1 MSSFRRRL
9 MIVKPSLLP
18 GGIPIDNAPNGVYI
32 YADGKLFKQN
42 EWNTLWNDYAIGIA
56 IISNTHRYNG
66 FLISLDEVN
75 NLNWY
80 PNADINPPEIVSQ
93 ILITTNRRVAKQDYR
108 GIQNTNIL
116 VNKYGKNNNYAA
128 GYCLNYI
135 FKDGKVGYL
144 GSCGD
149 WIELTT
155 TLEEVNSCL
164 SLVGGSKIQKT
175 IYWASTQTDKDS
187 SWCFRGSDKEIYS
200 SVKRSKYRVRAFT
213 TLK

>member
-1 MSSFRRRL
+1 MSDFRRRL

-56 IISNTHRYNG
+56 IISNTHSDG
-66 FLISLDEVN
+66 FLISLDEVKD
-75 NLNWY
+75 LNWY
-80 PNADINPPEIVSQ
+80 PNADIDPSEMVSQ
-93 ILITTNRRVAKQDYR
+93 VFTANNRLAAKQDYD

-155 TLEEVNSCL
+155 TLNEVNSCL

-175 IYWASTQTDKDS
+175 YYWASTQADKDV
-187 SWCFRGSDKEIYS
+187 SWCFYGSDKEIYT
-200 SVKRSKYRVRAFT
+200 SVKRGKYRVRAFT